1 MKLKTKIVKA
11 LLNTQIVS
19 KLIDKYL
26 AKQSV
31 IDIANSFKFD

>member
-1 MKLKTKIVKA
+1 MIRKIKRA
-11 LLNTQIVS
+11 LLNTKLAA

-26 AKQSV
+26 AKQSI

>member
-1 MKLKTKIVKA
+1 MISEIIKA
-11 LLNTQIVS
+11 LLNTELAD

-26 AKQSV
+26 AKQSI

>member
-1 MKLKTKIVKA
+1 MRAKIIKA
-11 LLNTQIVS
+11 LLNTKLAG

-26 AKQSV
+26 AKQSI